1 MKKQTIFLVT
11 LCLAVLLALST
22 INTQAQST
30 LKLEKPSPGSS
41 DVLLNNVNGNNTI
54 FKIQG
59 SEKMRLTSLG
69 RLGIG
74 TTNPLT
80 RFHVNL
86 NNNRFISLTSA
97 QLNTLADGR
106 ENFRIFPYY
115 IDNSDNASK
124 YNNGHPLTIF
134 EAPIKSGVRNDI
146 LFTWCDLS
154 PAIDVGIMI
163 KGSGNVGIGTYVPGA
178 KLHVD
183 GDAIKTD
190 GETWTVASDRVLKK
204 EIQDFADG
212 LQTVLSIQPK
222 TFRYNGKAGFSDNGK
237 KHVGIIAQEIQTIA
251 PYMVSEFYRKLEK
264 TDATDTRLLKYN
276 SSALPYILV
285 NAIKELNTKVEA
297 NKTLNGANAT
307 LKSDLEALK
316 KENTDLKTKL
326 ADLESR
332 LKSIEESLK
341 NKE

>member
-1 MKKQTIFLVT
+1 MKKQNIFLVT
-11 LCLAVLLALST
+11 LCLVVLVALST
-22 INTQAQST
+22 TNTQAQST

-74 TTNPLT
+74 TNNPLT

-86 NNNRFISLTSA
+86 NSNRFLSLTSA
-97 QLNTLADGR
+97 QLNTVADGR

-115 IDNSDNASK
+115 QHSG
-124 YNNGHPLTIF
+124 YNGNDPATIF
-134 EAPIKSGVRNDI
+134 EAPIKGGVRNDI
-146 LFTWCDLS
+146 LFTWCDL
-154 PAIDVGIMI
+154 PLGDGLGIMI
-163 KGSGNVGIGTYVPGA
+163 KGSGNVGIGTYEPDA
-178 KLHVD
+178 KLSVNGGASKPGG
-183 GDAIKTD
+183 GD
-190 GETWTVASDRVLKK
+190 WTTFSDRLMKK
-204 EIQDFADG
+204 DIREFSSG
-212 LQTVLSIQPK
+212 LQTVLQINPK
-222 TFRYNGKAGFSDNGK
+222 IYKYNGKAGYPDNGK
-237 KHVGIIAQEIQTIA
+237 DYIGIIAQDMEPIA
-251 PYMVSEFYRKLEK
+251 PYMVTECYKRLEK
-264 TDATDTRLLKYN
+264 SDQMKTRLLMYN
-276 SSALPYILV
+276 GSALPYILV